1 MPVSLAPV
9 RFSWSAKQ
17 LQRFYDQAKDWPVDI
32 VYLGETLCAKR
43 RVLNW
48 DDWFAIGRDLVAAGK
63 EVVLS
68 SNSLQ
73 DSSMSISEMQHLCN
87 DNDFVLEVADTG
99 YLQLLQMR
107 HKPHI
112 VGHTINVGTQAKLER
127 FAEQG
132 MLRWVMPR
140 EDSTA
145 GLIQNL
151 RLSKAYERPK
161 QYQIEATVYGLFPL
175 NASIICSR
183 DLSFVPK
190 RDCHVDCDVGALTR
204 IYRDQSIVDEASF
217 DLRKDM
223 LRIAAWGADVFRV
236 VTTREDMG
244 EILASV
250 KRASEQ
256 IAGEDLEA
264 VMEQEWQTIG
274 QQRVADSLRLADVL

>member
-17 LQRFYDQAKDWPVDI
+17 LKRFYKNAEQWPVDI

-43 RVLNW
+43 RALSW

-63 EVVLS
+63 EVVIS
-68 SNSLQ
+68 SNSLH
-73 DSSMSISEMQHLCN
+73 DSNMSISEMQRLCM

-107 HKPHI
+107 HKPHV
-112 VGHTINVGTQAKLER
+112 VGHTINVGTQGKLER

-140 EDSTA
+140 EDNAAS
-145 GLIQNL
+145 LLQSL
-151 RLSKAYERPK
+151 RMAKAYERPR
-161 QYQIEATVYGLFPL
+161 QYQVEATVHGLFTL

-183 DLSFVPK
+183 ELSFVPK
-190 RDCHVDCDVGALTR
+190 RDCKVDCDVGALTR
-204 IYRDQSIVDEASF
+204 IYRDQTIVDGASF
-217 DLRKDM
+217 DLRDQM
-223 LRIAAWGADVFRV
+223 SRIAAWGADVFRV

-244 EILASV
+244 DILTSV
-250 KRASEQ
+250 QRAEEQ
-256 IAGEDLEA
+256 LAQVDLDALLEK
-264 VMEQEWQTIG
+264 EWQEIG
-274 QQRVADSLRLADVL
+274 RLRVADSLRLTSI